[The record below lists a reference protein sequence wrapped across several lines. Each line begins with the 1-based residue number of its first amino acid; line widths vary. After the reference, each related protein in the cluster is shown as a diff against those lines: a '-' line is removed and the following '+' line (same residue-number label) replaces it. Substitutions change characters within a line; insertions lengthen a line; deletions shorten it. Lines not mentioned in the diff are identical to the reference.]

1 MNSLR
6 TGGRKR
12 LAKDK
17 QEKQNQKPEITQE
30 IKDALKNLGFT
41 EYYINIYLTLLL
53 NKELDARELSEK
65 ASVPYSRIYEV
76 LNELIKRNVI
86 KKIDGRPSTFIPN
99 NPAEVFIEIKKKYDQ
114 DIQDNISK
122 CNEFLSDIYS
132 PEENV
137 EDIKFKL
144 MKGDKQSL
152 QHLRNLLKNA
162 ITEIWGQL
170 SDFEEVFP
178 YIEEELRYLKVK
190 GVKMNVII
198 DTKYK
203 NSDLIKEIDWIN
215 FHFKDQIVNSLLV
228 IDKEVAAQAKK
239 GVFNISDPNAE
250 EWILFQSMSPYYI
263 MYVKESLMALFEFS
277 TKA

>member
-1 MNSLR
+1 M
-6 TGGRKR
+6 
-12 LAKDK
+12 AKDK

-65 ASVPYSRIYEV
+65 ASVPYSRIYGV

>member
-1 MNSLR
+1 M
-6 TGGRKR
+6 
-12 LAKDK
+12 AKDK

-152 QHLRNLLKNA
+152 QHLRNL
-162 ITEIWGQL
+162 
-170 SDFEEVFP
+170 
-178 YIEEELRYLKVK
+178 
-190 GVKMNVII
+190 
-198 DTKYK
+198 
-203 NSDLIKEIDWIN
+203 
-215 FHFKDQIVNSLLV
+215 
-228 IDKEVAAQAKK
+228 
-239 GVFNISDPNAE
+239 
-250 EWILFQSMSPYYI
+250 
-263 MYVKESLMALFEFS
+263 
-277 TKA
+277 